1 MATLEEKFERLK
13 KYLSEL
19 KSVAVAF
26 SSGVDSTFLLKVA
39 HEVLGNE
46 ILAVTCASNLF
57 PKRELDAA
65 KDFCARENIRQ
76 KVFFVDE
83 LKIDGFA
90 QNPPNRCYICK
101 RNIFTKIKEIAAQE
115 GFAFVVEGSNMDDIG
130 DYRPGM
136 RAIAELEIKSP
147 LQVAELYKAEIREL
161 SRKMN
166 LPTADKPSMAC
177 LASRFVYG
185 ENITVEKLHRVE
197 RAEEFLR
204 GNGFNQFRVR
214 IHGNLARIE
223 ILPDDFE
230 KIISMRAEI
239 SACLKNFGFDYV
251 TLDLQ
256 GFRSGSMNIF
266 HE

>member
-1 MATLEEKFERLK
+1 MAKLEKKLERLK
-13 KYLSEL
+13 KYLLEL

-26 SSGVDSTFLLKVA
+26 SSGVDSTFLLHVA
-39 HEVLGNE
+39 HEVLGNK

-57 PKRELDAA
+57 PERELDEA
-65 KDFCARENIRQ
+65 KSFCARENIRQ
-76 KVFFVDE
+76 KIFFVDE

-101 RNIFTKIKEIAAQE
+101 RNIFTEIKKISAQE
-115 GFAFVVEGSNMDDIG
+115 GFSFVAEGSNMDDSG

-136 RAIAELEIKSP
+136 QAIAELEIKSP
-147 LQVAELYKAEIREL
+147 LRVAELYKAEIREL
-161 SRKMN
+161 SREMN

-204 GNGFNQFRVR
+204 GNGFKQFRVR

-223 ILPDDFE
+223 ILPEDFE
-230 KIISMRAEI
+230 KVMSMREEI
-239 SACLKNFGFDYV
+239 SARLKSFGFDYV

-266 HE
+266 S

>member
-1 MATLEEKFERLK
+1 MTLDEKFERLK
-13 KYLSEL
+13 NYLREL

-39 HEVLGNE
+39 HEVLGGE
-46 ILAVTCASNLF
+46 VLAVTCASNF
-57 PKRELDAA
+57 VTKSELDEA
-65 KDFCARENIRQ
+65 KNFCARENIRHRI
-76 KVFFVDE
+76 FFVDA
-83 LKIDGFA
+83 LKIDGVA

-101 RNIFTKIKEIAAQE
+101 RNIFTEIKNIAAQE
-115 GFAFVVEGSNMDDIG
+115 KISFVVEGSNMDDSG

-136 RAIAELEIKSP
+136 KAIAELEIKSP
-147 LQVAELYKAEIREL
+147 LRFAELYKAEIREL
-161 SRKMN
+161 SREMN

-185 ENITVEKLHRVE
+185 EQITAEKLLRVE

-204 GNGFNQFRVR
+204 GNGFKQLRVR

-230 KIISMRAEI
+230 KFMAMHTEI
-239 SACLKNFGFDYV
+239 SARLKNFGFDYV

-256 GFRSGSMNIF
+256 GFHSGSMNIF
-266 HE
+266 NS